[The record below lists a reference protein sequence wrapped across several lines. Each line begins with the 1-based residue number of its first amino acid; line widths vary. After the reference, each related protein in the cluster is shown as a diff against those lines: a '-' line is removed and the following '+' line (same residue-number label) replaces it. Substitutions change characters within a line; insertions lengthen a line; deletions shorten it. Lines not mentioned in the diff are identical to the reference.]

1 MKMKRIIKMSGFIPM
16 CLVIIILLATSPAKS
31 EILSRTK
38 GEAYGYTRICA
49 LKDNKKAAYTFTTDD
64 GMYTAVKYYNEDFK
78 RLNLRGSMALIAGK
92 LNGLD
97 ENFKTIISEGHFDVT
112 NHSMTHPKFAEIS
125 DRETLENEINGSQ
138 TLLQT
143 KFSGQD
149 VITMVNPYGSNS
161 ELAESIIEQH
171 HFAAR
176 NGGGGYNYLNPT
188 DYEWFHLK
196 LISTYNY
203 GLSRPYN
210 AEYLNSCLNTALLH
224 SNWIIIMAHGIGNDQ
239 NSISKEDITKHFDY
253 LASKLDSVWCGTFN
267 EVTKYIREKQ
277 HAVLKINQAKS
288 SGIIIKLTH
297 DLNSNIFNFPLTLKT
312 NVPASWKIGTIE
324 QNGLS
329 KKVHA
334 KSENGYNYIVYDAIP
349 NTGDIKLSK
358 F

>member
-1 MKMKRIIKMSGFIPM
+1 MLAGGFGRWK
-16 CLVIIILLATSPAKS
+16 LGQA
-31 EILSRTK
+31 LSHWPV
-38 GEAYGYTRICA
+38 
-49 LKDNKKAAYTFTTDD
+49 LPVSLWAAYSSRSWQSWYGVGGIGLEPTTFAMSTQCSNQLSYPPWA
-64 GMYTAVKYYNEDFK
+64 GKYYK
-78 RLNLRGSMALIAGK
+78 QVVQKWQASK
-92 LNGLD
+92 
-97 ENFKTIISEGHFDVT
+97 
-112 NHSMTHPKFAEIS
+112 
-125 DRETLENEINGSQ
+125 
-138 TLLQT
+138 
-143 KFSGQD
+143 
-149 VITMVNPYGSNS
+149 GSNS

-176 NGGGGYNYLNPT
+176 NGGSGYNYLNPT

-239 NSISKEDITKHFDY
+239 NSIPKEDITKHFDY

-277 HAVLKINQAKS
+277 HAVLKINKGKS

-312 NVPASWKIGTIE
+312 IVPANWKIGSIE

-329 KKVHA
+329 KKVLT
-334 KSENGYNYIVYDAIP
+334 KFENGYNYIVYEAIP
-349 NTGDIKLSK
+349 NAGDIKLSK